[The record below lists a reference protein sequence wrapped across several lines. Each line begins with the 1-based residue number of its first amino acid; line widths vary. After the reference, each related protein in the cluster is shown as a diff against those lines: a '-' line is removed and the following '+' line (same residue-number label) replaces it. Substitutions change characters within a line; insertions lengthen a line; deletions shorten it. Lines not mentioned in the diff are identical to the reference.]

1 MSDAVKELQKVRASL
16 DAYEANM
23 KQQSDQIFDQLEK
36 MRTDWRKRI
45 QTKVETVESK
55 EPDVEPGKIR
65 VGRITHTR
73 EKGKKQFAVTDGY
86 TNIVVTSHNTTK
98 LGHTLSPYVLK
109 DSKGRLMENLWQFA
123 KIYVQVGEQ
132 HQKEWSHDAEVHIL
146 GYKKG
151 KPIEKI
157 TPDYWKW
164 RSKGMN
170 HKHPVRYPNGYA
182 GKAKCISC
190 LWPAK
195 TGIMA
200 ASEILNILNDVE
212 NEYAEM
218 DQLDYISARKR
229 VYIPLYIALAKQ
241 TEEFAELQAMLNRGM
256 NLQIMDVDGPDDT
269 IYDGDVP
276 FPYNTMTKGIHG
288 VTSGVGSIEMTE
300 ENVKALL
307 NDPTQPFGHGYCLA
321 VALLGK
327 EEWLD

>member
-1 MSDAVKELQKVRASL
+1 MTDPVKELQKVKADL
-16 DAYEANM
+16 NAYGENM
-23 KQQSDQIFDQLEK
+23 KQQTDAIFDQLEK
-36 MRTDWRKRI
+36 MRTDWRKRM
-45 QTKVETVESK
+45 QVKSADSFK
-55 EPDVEPGKIR
+55 GSGDVEVPTNQGKIR

-73 EKGKKQFAVTDGY
+73 ETGKKQFAVTDGY

-123 KIYVQVGEQ
+123 KIYVQVSEQ
-132 HQKEWSHDAEVHIL
+132 SHKEWSHDAEVHVL
-146 GYKKG
+146 NYKKG
-151 KPIEKI
+151 QPITKI
-157 TPDYWKW
+157 TPEYWKW

-170 HKHPVRYPNGYA
+170 HKYPVRYPNGYA

-190 LWPAK
+190 LWPSSDSPLE
-195 TGIMA
+195 TL
-200 ASEILNILNDVE
+200 EEVE
-212 NEYAEM
+212 NQYAEM
-218 DQLDYISARKR
+218 EQLDYISARKR
-229 VYIPLYIALAKQ
+229 VYIPLYIHLAKQ
-241 TEEFAELQAMLNRGM
+241 TEEFAELQEMLNHGE

-269 IYDGDVP
+269 IYDDEVP
-276 FPYNTMTKGIHG
+276 APYNTMTKGTHG

-327 EEWLD
+327 EEWLQ